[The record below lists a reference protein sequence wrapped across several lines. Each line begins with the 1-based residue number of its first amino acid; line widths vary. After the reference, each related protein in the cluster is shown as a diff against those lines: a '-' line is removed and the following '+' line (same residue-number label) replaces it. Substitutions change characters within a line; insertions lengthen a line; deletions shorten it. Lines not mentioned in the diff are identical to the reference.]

1 MAIKN
6 MRKNFEVFGIVLAL
20 AMSVFAI
27 IGGIMTGFRTES
39 VWNGLVAGGACLL
52 GVGAFFIGTMV
63 YNNGNNECGISK
75 IMYITTAVGAWVLAI
90 SAIVRTVPL
99 LANWAS
105 IYDAIEVPTNWSL
118 GIGGVLFAGP
128 LVIAALCGFI
138 KALPDM
144 LKALVRT
151 IDEHKIL
158 TGIITG
164 SALAIGVFFDWAAG
178 IGFAIFFIL
187 ECVFITA
194 WKKVEQE
201 DSKVPMRILLTSFIL
216 FLAGPMTNILIEM
229 FGLNEVPFMNSISMY
244 LAYSAGVILALLVVG
259 CLLYGMARLWCKI
272 VSWAR
277 Y

>member
-1 MAIKN
+1 

-20 AMSVFAI
+20 AMCVFAI

-75 IMYITTAVGAWVLAI
+75 IMYITTAVGVWVLAI

-128 LVIAALCGFI
+128 LVIAALYGFI

-144 LKALVRT
+144 TAALIRT
-151 IDEHKIL
+151 IADHYIIAAL
-158 TGIITG
+158 TLGFG
-164 SALAIGVFFDWAAG
+164 LAIGVFYEWAAG
-178 IGFAIFFIL
+178 IGFAVCFVLEVVLFTVWNRIDGEAELPRRMIFVALI
-187 ECVFITA
+187 V
-194 WKKVEQE
+194 
-201 DSKVPMRILLTSFIL
+201 
-216 FLAGPMTNILIEM
+216 FLAGPMLNILVEM
-229 FGLNEVPFMNSISMY
+229 FGLQETIIGEVPAY
-244 LAYSAGVILALLVVG
+244 LAYVAAGIFGLLFAGLAIYGLIRGWQNLVT
-259 CLLYGMARLWCKI
+259 
-272 VSWAR
+272 WAR
-277 Y
+277 NRC